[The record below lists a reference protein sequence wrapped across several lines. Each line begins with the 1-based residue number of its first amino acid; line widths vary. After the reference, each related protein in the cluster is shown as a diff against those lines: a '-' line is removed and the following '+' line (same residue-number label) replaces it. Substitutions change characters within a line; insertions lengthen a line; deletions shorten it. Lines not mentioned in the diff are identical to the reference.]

1 MRGCLPGLVLLHAV
15 AVPAVLTAQARP
27 APIAPARSVVAADA
41 PTGQTPALLTLDQA
55 IQYAIDHYPTVRVA
69 IEQVNISTADLDVA
83 RSAHLPRLDA
93 LWQANRAT
101 ANNIFG
107 QLLPQSVIPAMSGPV
122 LPSASAQSV
131 WGSAA
136 AALFSWEP
144 FDFGLR
150 HAGVAGA
157 EASLARARA
166 GEALTRLD
174 VQNAVA
180 SAFLGV
186 LATERAVTAAQAD
199 VDRRDVLRR
208 TVRTLVDNQLRPGAE
223 ASRANAEHAAASTR
237 LIQAQQSLTLART
250 LLMRVLGSTGPLT
263 IAGDAL
269 MARNE
274 APASAPV
281 PTPEILP
288 TAGASGH
295 PLAQVRQAAVDQ
307 ARADEDALARTD
319 FPRIYLQSG
328 VFARG
333 SGASPNGELES
344 GVEGLG
350 LDRANWVAGV
360 QVIFPNVFDFSSLHA
375 RKARA
380 SAFARSEAALYDEA
394 VLMVTSQQQA
404 AAALLQ
410 AARAVAANTPVEL
423 AAAQQSE
430 SQALATTPALPAS
443 SRSSMPRACW
453 PRRKCRVSWRA
464 STSGGR
470 CSPSRS
476 RKATLRRFARPL
488 ANPRARSSCGSF
500 APPFVVPSRFL
511 SPSWRPL

>member
-1 MRGCLPGLVLLHAV
+1 
-15 AVPAVLTAQARP
+15 
-27 APIAPARSVVAADA
+27 
-41 PTGQTPALLTLDQA
+41 
-55 IQYAIDHYPTVRVA
+55 
-69 IEQVNISTADLDVA
+69 
-83 RSAHLPRLDA
+83 
-93 LWQANRAT
+93 
-101 ANNIFG
+101 
-107 QLLPQSVIPAMSGPV
+107 
-122 LPSASAQSV
+122 
-131 WGSAA
+131 
-136 AALFSWEP
+136 
-144 FDFGLR
+144 
-150 HAGVAGA
+150 
-157 EASLARARA
+157 
-166 GEALTRLD
+166 
-174 VQNAVA
+174 
-180 SAFLGV
+180 
-186 LATERAVTAAQAD
+186 
-199 VDRRDVLRR
+199 
-208 TVRTLVDNQLRPGAE
+208 
-223 ASRANAEHAAASTR
+223 
-237 LIQAQQSLTLART
+237 
-250 LLMRVLGSTGPLT
+250 MRVLGSTGPVT

-430 SQALATTPALPAS
+430 SQARARYDAGLASIVEVVDAQSLLAQ
-443 SRSSMPRACW
+443 AEVQGQLA
-453 PRRKCRVSWRA
+453 RVDVWRA
-464 STSGGR
+464 LLAVAVAQGDLTPFR
-470 CSPSRS
+470 E
-476 RKATLRRFARPL
+476 AARQP
-488 ANPRARSSCGSF
+488 
-500 APPFVVPSRFL
+500 
-511 SPSWRPL
+511 